1 MTICGHCGEAAIE
14 ILRCG
19 DPRCTACGSRRC
31 IAPSLDEIEAV
42 AAALRT
48 GRRTATRYGGDAG
61 SVRRRDDAVDVRA
74 ARTRTY
80 RFGQR
85 KGLGVW
91 FDAL

>member
-1 MTICGHCGEAAIE
+1 MTICGHCGE
-14 ILRCG
+14 G
-19 DPRCTACGSRRC
+19 DLLTTRYGVKCAVCGSINC
-31 IAPSLDEIEAV
+31 PAPSLDEIEAV
-42 AAALRT
+42 AAALRAVPLK
-48 GRRTATRYGGDAG
+48 ATRYGGDAG

-80 RFGQR
+80 RIGRR